1 MNSLWYSL
9 RNSVDLASSMNSEY
23 TRLISSM
30 LTSVPWKTKI
40 PSKSNIRYTLGFN
53 STKIWSFHTRSTET
67 QLVSV
72 WQLHTYMDIF
82 YQLMSNKTHC
92 YHRDIFRPPT
102 LSKNVFRKIYSCLP
116 SISHWLLFLN
126 FEKLRFRKN
135 PKLWSQNGIF
145 EKYYHFFRILRQI
158 YCFPIW
164 KKSFYFKKN
173 PNFFGRSLKIPI
185 FVRL

>member
-53 STKIWSFHTRSTET
+53 STKIWNFHTRSTET
-67 QLVSV
+67 QLVCV
-72 WQLHTYMDIF
+72 LQLHTYMDIF
-82 YQLMSNKTHC
+82 YQLRSNKTPC
-92 YHRDIFRPPT
+92 YHQDIFHPPT
-102 LSKNVFRKIYSCLP
+102 LSKKRFQEKLFFFLLF
-116 SISHWLLFLN
+116 ISHWLLFLN

-145 EKYYHFFRILRQI
+145 EKYYHFIRILHQI
-158 YCFPIW
+158 CCFPIL
-164 KKSFYFKKN
+164 KKN
-173 PNFFGRSLKIPI
+173 PKSSKIPI
-185 FVRL
+185 FVRS